1 MANSMYVGLRMAL
14 SSRWVIMFTCVFE
27 IAQLVEHCISIPQV
41 MGSNPIQAHEFF
53 SGFNFTA
60 A

>member
-41 MGSNPIQAHEFF
+41 MGLNPIQA
-53 SGFNFTA
+53 
-60 A
+60 